1 MTEPDSRRRLL
12 LPYVIVTAGAIALI
26 ALLLRVGE
34 RAVARGDAVA
44 SVSRAARLDTMLH
57 VLLALVVIIVT
68 ARLIGAV
75 FRRIHQPPVIG
86 EVVGGILLGPSLLGM
101 VSPSAYAALLP
112 AQTAPFLAVIAQLGV
127 ILYMFIVGLHLDL
140 NVVQASGRAAL
151 AISHA
156 SIVCPFV
163 LGVALALPL
172 YPLAGESATFT
183 SFALFMGV
191 SMSITAFPVLARILS
206 DKDLHRTQL
215 GMLALTCAAVDDVT
229 AWCLLALAV
238 GLSQASLSAGL
249 VTIALTIAYIA
260 FMYVVVR
267 PLIVRG
273 LPRLE
278 RMRRLD
284 DDRLAVVFVLLL
296 LSALATEAVGVHS
309 IFGAFLLGAMVPH
322 SGVLARDVT
331 DRLDGVVRVLFLP
344 AFFAFTGMRTQI
356 GLLSSWQEWMLCLL
370 IIAIATVGKFGGTY
384 AAARFVRLSTVD
396 SAALGLMMNTRGLV
410 ELIVLN
416 VGLDVG
422 AISPRLFTMLVI
434 MALVTTFVTTP
445 ALDLLMRGRTWGLAG
460 AAPADGD
467 AMTTRAAR

>member
-1 MTEPDSRRRLL
+1 MAAPDLRRRLL
-12 LPYVIVTAGAIALI
+12 LPYVAFTAAAIALV
-26 ALLLRVGE
+26 AMLLRIGGRTVAGTG
-34 RAVARGDAVA
+34 AVS
-44 SVSRAARLDTMLH
+44 SVPATARLDTMLH

-68 ARLIGAV
+68 ARVIGAV

-86 EVVGGILLGPSLLGM
+86 EVIGGILLGPSLLGM
-101 VSPSAYAALLP
+101 VAPSAYVALLP
-112 AQTAPFLAVIAQLGV
+112 AQAAPFLGVIAQLGV

-140 NVVQASGRAAL
+140 SVVRASGRAAL

-172 YPLAGESATFT
+172 FPLAGERATFT

-206 DKDLHRTQL
+206 DKELHRTEL

-238 GLSQASLSAGL
+238 GLSQASLGAGL
-249 VTIALTIAYIA
+249 VTIALSIAYIA
-260 FMYVVVR
+260 FMYAVVR

-273 LPRLE
+273 LPGLE
-278 RMRRLD
+278 RLPRLD
-284 DDRLAVVFVLLL
+284 DNRLAAVFVLLL
-296 LSALATEAVGVHS
+296 LSALVTEAIGIHA
-309 IFGAFLLGAMVPH
+309 IFGAFLLGALIPH

-331 DRLDGVVRVLFLP
+331 DRLDGLVRVLFLP

-356 GLLSSWQEWMLCLL
+356 GLLGSWQEWTLCLL
-370 IIAIATVGKFGGTY
+370 IIVVATVGKFGGTY
-384 AAARFVRLSTVD
+384 AAARFVRLSATD

-416 VGLDVG
+416 VGLDAG

-434 MALVTTFVTTP
+434 MALVTTFATTP
-445 ALDLLMRGRTWGLAG
+445 LLDALMRGRSWTLGVLPSPAAG
-460 AAPADGD
+460 HRTG
-467 AMTTRAAR
+467 R